1 MFKEILPNYFEEQDL
16 VELCRDWLIT
26 LTPAESKFST
36 STAAKVQL
44 DLSKVD
50 KSNFR
55 EAFNKHLGSQ
65 MNEHTGKVDFDAL
78 SGDVKPLCYE

>member
-1 MFKEILPNYFEEQDL
+1 MFKEFLANDFEAQDL

-50 KSNFR
+50 KPNQIS
-55 EAFNKHLGSQ
+55 
-65 MNEHTGKVDFDAL
+65 GKLLINILAHR
-78 SGDVKPLCYE
+78 